1 MKIDIEQVNK
11 SIIEINQIA
20 FKTIM
25 AMSYFCDYCDA
36 YKIGEETITILVG
49 GADIKNKKI
58 IFKNWASFTEYI
70 SEINIA

>member
-25 AMSYFCDYCDA
+25 AMSYFCDYCDT